1 MLARQFRLR
10 QARDITRVYK
20 TGAYGAASGVL
31 SVKAAPSGR
40 AHTRAVVVVGKKVHK
55 RAVVR
60 NTLRRRLIEALRR
73 DWATLRSG
81 YDIVITVHSD
91 VSELPSSQLTG
102 HLQHALTRA
111 GVITK

>member
-20 TGAYGAASGVL
+20 SGAYGAAAGVL
-31 SVKAAPSGR
+31 SVKAAPTGR
-40 AHTRAVVVVGKKVHK
+40 SHSRAVVVIGKKVNK

-60 NTLRRRLIEALRR
+60 NRLRRRLIEALRT

-81 YDIVITVHSD
+81 YDIVITVHAD
-91 VSELPSSQLTG
+91 VSELPSTQLSG